1 MVRHKSFLLCLVLC
15 LLFNIKCLRVFALE
29 EYVVADVANGTKE
42 VIADFTNYADA
53 NNYYLN
59 HLDDYGNLVLY
70 QNDTVLKM
78 EYGIVEFV
86 SNNACTL
93 NIEYTSSRRN
103 DTTSINACYGKDGAY
118 LYSNNNADT
127 VYFKLADDVGY
138 TSFEDVTLHPIDV
151 LSVKTSSY
159 KSVDGILYHQ
169 IKTQLDLDYYTYVYA
184 LDKSPSYLEDDIIYY
199 SYDGH
204 YFYKD
209 FKTMIDDYLN
219 DGYENAINFDNP
231 YYNYYE
237 YLPFHSLT
245 NYDYKTVDDYFN
257 DVLKIKGKLNYYDDQ
272 SKDGANDVVNRSQY
286 YDEIYSFFNSQNM
299 YGTNAM
305 LVLSLSRLE
314 SNDGK
319 SLASYVSN
327 NVFNVSAYNINEK
340 ENNRYE
346 SVNDSISAYAKYYI
360 NNRYCNYLNSK
371 YVGGFLGNKYSG
383 INSNYAL
390 DPYWGEKVA
399 GNYFNL
405 DSALDFKDYQSYC
418 LGIIYSGDLDFY
430 DDKNLS
436 ALKYSLKNVHDYS
449 LIILEECENS
459 YKVQMD
465 ANFYDDYL
473 YDFESSIAYVDKEK
487 VDLLFNKDNIHGN
500 NLIDVTYDFDG
511 GNIDGYTNLKLKV
524 LDNDSLLLKPSKDA
538 YVFSYYK
545 KEENDN
551 EILYTAV
558 YKEIEKIKVYNLP
571 SKISANSYLN
581 IENAYIKVF
590 YKDGG
595 SDKLPIDTDMLSCV
609 YFKDVGKY
617 KIKINY
623 HGKVVEQEI
632 EVVEKD
638 NTLEELIDINIS
650 SYKDSGSYN
659 LDEIK
664 KVKEL
669 LIDNDY
675 DFDFE
680 KIRILDTI
688 LLNEYHDTFNYLI
701 TENDYDLSLSGL
713 GLSVIKDKNSSLITP
728 FIDTYKVKIKNISSS
743 DKKKLREIGEA
754 YGFEPVTYFKVD
766 YFLNGI
772 KVKQNGPMIFSLK
785 LEDKKTDKIYTVYR
799 LDENGDIYKCKTIQS
814 SNYISFLSKENGK
827 FVVLEKDG
835 FNNYDLED
843 TYENLTSLN
852 DDIDTYRL
860 FMEGMLMVMLI
871 IFGFMNILYVL
882 YLDKETNKLMFDCK
896 RIFNEKIR

>member
-346 SVNDSISAYAKYYI
+346 SVNDSISAYTKYYI

-430 DDKNLS
+430 YDKNLS

-500 NLIDVTYDFDG
+500 NLMDVTYDFDG

-595 SDKLPIDTDMLSCV
+595 SDKLPIDTNMLSCV

-623 HGKVVEQEI
+623 YGKVVEQEI

-688 LLNEYHDTFNYLI
+688 LLNEYHNTFNYLI

-827 FVVLEKDG
+827 FIVLEKDG